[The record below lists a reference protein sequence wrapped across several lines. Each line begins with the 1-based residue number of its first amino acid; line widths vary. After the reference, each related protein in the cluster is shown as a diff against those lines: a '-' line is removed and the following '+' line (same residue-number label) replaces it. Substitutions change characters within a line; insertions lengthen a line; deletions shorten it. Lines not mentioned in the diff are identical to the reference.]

1 MEFKATSSFAYHFAK
16 KEVLPIVDDMDEV
29 NSGLSFRLK
38 DLTYKVTDQ
47 KLTSEQLQKQVLQ
60 SGGKTETMRSLIRF
74 WALTIAT
81 NTKRYVPL
89 GKGMFRKEN
98 EEDFDE
104 VAAIDAALE
113 NEGDAEDEVAD
124 EFDGN
129 IYAFSFPCLLKI
141 DSDFPIKI
149 GRTVGDVEKRV
160 LEQCGSV
167 GFEQPKI
174 LGYWAV
180 NRMKPT
186 ELAIHNT
193 LKARGK
199 WRENVP
205 GKEWFDTNLKEIEA
219 ILIFVTNGNLNNF
232 LN

>member
-16 KEVLPIVDDMDEV
+16 KEVLPKVDDMDEV
-29 NSGLSFRLK
+29 NTGHSFRLR

-47 KLTSEQLQKQVLQ
+47 ILTSEQLQKQVPQ

-89 GKGMFRKEN
+89 GNGMFRKEN
-98 EEDFDE
+98 DEDFDE
-104 VAAIDAALE
+104 LAAIDAALE
-113 NEGDAEDEVAD
+113 IEGDAEDEVGD

-129 IYAFSFPCLLKI
+129 IYAFSFPCLQKN
-141 DSDFPIKI
+141 DSCFPIKI
-149 GRTVGDVEKRV
+149 GRTFGDVQKRV

-167 GFEQPKI
+167 GFEQPLI
-174 LGYWAV
+174 LGEWAV
-180 NRMKPT
+180 KRMKPT
-186 ELAIHNT
+186 ELAVHNI

-205 GKEWFDTNLKEIEA
+205 GKEWFDTNIKEVEA
-219 ILIFVTNGNLNNF
+219 ILEFVANGTKKP
-232 LN
+232 